1 VKRTFIVAVGLLA
14 LGVIICAG
22 RLTAQSGGTA
32 PAAATPTTRIAL
44 LNMTYVMKWY
54 GKFTTYQNELKQL
67 LQPAQDKDKG
77 LRAQADQLMKEVA
90 KPGTTQA
97 DQEKMQKDL
106 KEIKRAIEDN
116 DLAARALLTKRS
128 DEQMKVLYLDV
139 VEAASRYARAHNFE
153 LVLHY
158 NDAITREDFLGP
170 ANIGRKLQNGA
181 LMPLYAVQGLDIS
194 KEVVENLNYAMGQNT
209 NGTAP
214 GAAPAAPPAGTA
226 NPGSH

>member
-1 VKRTFIVAVGLLA
+1 VKRIIIAAAGIVA
-14 LGVIICAG
+14 LGVVICAG
-22 RLTAQSGGTA
+22 RLTAQTGGSA
-32 PAAATPTTRIAL
+32 PAAPAPRTRIAL

-54 GKFTTYQNELKQL
+54 GKFKTYQDELKQL
-67 LQPAQDKDKG
+67 LQPAQDKDKS
-77 LRAQADQLMKEVA
+77 LRAQAEQIA
-90 KPGTTQA
+90 KDMALPGKTNDEIT
-97 DQEKMQKDL
+97 KMQKDL
-106 KEIKRAIEDN
+106 REIKRAIEDN
-116 DLAARALLTKRS
+116 DQSARLLLTKRS

-139 VEAASRYARAHNFE
+139 VDAASRYARAHDFE

-158 NDAITREDFLGP
+158 NDAVTKEDFYSP

-194 KEVVENLNYAMGQNT
+194 KEVVENLNYQMGPGA

-214 GAAPAAPPAGTA
+214 GANGTAPAA